1 MYKGEDPNEILERRK
16 PMDDYKPNSNRF
28 KEEQKKNANDIKSDE
43 KRIQKVVTSQ
53 VKTRK
58 KSKFS
63 KFTEEFISEDAR
75 NVKSYVFGE
84 VLIPAIKKAIS
95 DIVTDGIDIILYGE
109 SRKGGRRSTADRV
122 SYRNYYDDR
131 GTRASRMNER
141 QAIMAGGYS
150 YDDIIL
156 ATRGEAQD
164 VLTRMDELI
173 ETYGLVRV
181 ADLYDLVGITG
192 NYTDNKYGWMN
203 IRNADIVRVRD
214 GYMIKLPRAMPID

>member
-1 MYKGEDPNEILERRK
+1 MEEYKS
-16 PMDDYKPNSNRF
+16 NSYRS
-28 KEEQKKNANDIKSDE
+28 KELQKKESNENSKPEDRKVE
-43 KRIQKVVTSQ
+43 KVVTGV
-53 VKTRK
+53 VKTKK
-58 KSKFS
+58 KSKLS
-63 KFTEEFISEDAR
+63 QAMDNFISEDAK

-109 SRKGGRRSTADRV
+109 TRGKNRRSTADRV

-131 GTRASRMNER
+131 SRNSSRINER
-141 QAIMAGGYS
+141 QAIMAGSYS

-156 ATRGEAQD
+156 STRGEAED
-164 VLTRMDELI
+164 VLSRMDELI

-203 IRNADIVRVRD
+203 IRNAEIIRVRD
-214 GYMIKLPRAMPID
+214 GYMIKMPRAVPID